1 METVQTRPIAWLWF
15 PYLALGK
22 LCILDGD
29 PGVGKTLFATQLAAN
44 VSRGYPMPDQHGLP
58 TLSCG
63 DPGIVIFIATED
75 DLEDTVKPRL
85 EQAGADCTKVKAFNE
100 WQDGAGKLHTFTL
113 ADLPHLE
120 TVLKTYRPRLVYIDA
135 IQSVLGAKVDA
146 NCANQLKALLDPL
159 AKLAATYR
167 CAMLASRHP
176 AKPGQNNVKLIY
188 RGANSMAIL
197 GTARLGLFAEDHPTD
212 KTKALL
218 LQSKS
223 NAGAIGRTQ
232 VFSKAGGQ
240 FEWAGVSRIT
250 K

>member
-1 METVQTRPIAWLWF
+1 GSPPATGKPLVTHMETVQTRPIAWLWF

-100 WQDGAGKLHTFTL
+100 
-113 ADLPHLE
+113 
-120 TVLKTYRPRLVYIDA
+120 
-135 IQSVLGAKVDA
+135 
-146 NCANQLKALLDPL
+146 
-159 AKLAATYR
+159 
-167 CAMLASRHP
+167 
-176 AKPGQNNVKLIY
+176 
-188 RGANSMAIL
+188 
-197 GTARLGLFAEDHPTD
+197 
-212 KTKALL
+212 
-218 LQSKS
+218 
-223 NAGAIGRTQ
+223 
-232 VFSKAGGQ
+232 
-240 FEWAGVSRIT
+240 
-250 K
+250 